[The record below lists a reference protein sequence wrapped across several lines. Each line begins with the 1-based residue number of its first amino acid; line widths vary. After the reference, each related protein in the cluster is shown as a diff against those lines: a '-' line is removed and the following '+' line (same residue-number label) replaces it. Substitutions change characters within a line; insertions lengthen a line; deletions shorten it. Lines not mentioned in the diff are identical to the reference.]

1 MIHKELFQINKRKTL
16 KGKRINKHFTEEKT
30 EHSNKYIKGYCLI
43 FNQEKCRLMSQWTTV
58 RHTKLKKI
66 LKEDNRSWW
75 AMEKGDFSYVSGM
88 CINYPVRLLMWAFS
102 DPEIIFLCI

>member
-43 FNQEKCRLMSQWTTV
+43 FNQENA
-58 RHTKLKKI
+58 
-66 LKEDNRSWW
+66 D
-75 AMEKGDFSYVSGM
+75 
-88 CINYPVRLLMWAFS
+88 
-102 DPEIIFLCI
+102 